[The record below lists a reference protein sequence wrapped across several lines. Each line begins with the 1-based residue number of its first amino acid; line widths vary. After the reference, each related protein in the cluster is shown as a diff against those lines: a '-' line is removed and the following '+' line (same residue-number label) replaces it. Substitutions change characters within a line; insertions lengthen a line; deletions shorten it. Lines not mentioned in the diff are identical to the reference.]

1 MDLLKEMS
9 VIIVL
14 FKGEFFC
21 RKTVVPPLARS
32 ARCAPFILSVMLS
45 GTKILVQVSV
55 QQVAHFEITLQQKSK
70 WRCIFCPHRFGGRL
84 TACPVK

>member
-1 MDLLKEMS
+1 MNLLKEMS

-21 RKTVVPPLARS
+21 RKNRRS
-32 ARCAPFILSVMLS
+32 STYAKRLGCAPFILFRDADRNQKSWS
-45 GTKILVQVSV
+45 KPSV

-70 WRCIFCPHRFGGRL
+70 WRCIFCPHRFVD
-84 TACPVK
+84 A